1 MAEEMI
7 CVVAL
12 EGWRSAERAT
22 SPSVNGVVIEE
33 FKHVASFKRIAGL
46 VVVAFVQ

>member
-22 SPSVNGVVIEE
+22 SPFVSGVVIEE
-33 FKHVASFKRIAGL
+33 FKRVASLRGSTGL
-46 VVVAFVQ
+46 VVVAFAQ